1 MTGTKTI
8 QKATFN
14 FSRTRLV
21 PIANHMSATV
31 DQVERPLAT
40 PDEVMRLRPPKKGG
54 QGANERITAP
64 GDMLIFVSGH
74 HPIYGTLI
82 LYFTDPV
89 LKRRAE
95 IPPPTKFLAI
105 GETGIEPQPPL
116 DRTPTASAE
125 QSSFLNPQWKLHFLP
140 N

>member
-1 MTGTKTI
+1 MAGYGLNAYLITQDIRQIVGEYGPKESMVSNCHVRVAYAPNQFYTAELLSKMTGTKTI

-74 HPIYGTLI
+74 HPIY
-82 LYFTDPV
+82 
-89 LKRRAE
+89 
-95 IPPPTKFLAI
+95 
-105 GETGIEPQPPL
+105 
-116 DRTPTASAE
+116 
-125 QSSFLNPQWKLHFLP
+125 
-140 N
+140 